1 MKRLALVKR
10 FTLALI
16 FAMIG
21 VISWGQEPTPTPDIE
36 GSGTENDPFVI
47 NTVEGWN
54 TFATTSSYWAS
65 GVYVELSENWD
76 NEDPV
81 TTIVGDGDD
90 DNAFSGNFNG
100 NNRTLKVN
108 LTGDYYIAPF
118 YYTDGATIENLTVTG
133 TITVTGGYA
142 AGLIYSNDGST
153 TIENVTVSVNIID
166 TNNAGYCGGFSSYSK
181 NFSFNNC
188 VYNGKIEAGS
198 NSGGFCGAADKGGTM
213 VFENCIFAPATE
225 SSISDGF
232 TFGTEDDDNI
242 TITDCYY
249 TELAGTTA
257 QGVEAYL
264 NSVPS
269 GHIGHYEKTIAHLG
283 TNINIYKAVEVVIED
298 LDDAYPYTGSAYT
311 ITPTVK
317 FDGSSAAIADYNGSF
332 SPSVVQECGQYT
344 YTVTGNNSSNYYGSV
359 SREFYVVKENFTGEG
374 TAESPYQIAN
384 VGDWYS
390 LAYKVN
396 NGNSFSG
403 KYFLLTN
410 DIVVSTMV
418 GTEAHPFKGH
428 FSGRVGETYTLRTLT
443 FNYGTKDTPTTDEIV
458 APFRY
463 TDGAT
468 IEYLK
473 VSGAIH
479 TNVGKEAGLIG
490 VNTRTSSTNTTV
502 QFVIIDLDFYC
513 YEALW
518 YAEGGGFAYDGRGVA
533 FNACSYQGDISAS
546 NYHGGFCGNGDNN
559 TSFVNC
565 LFNPQDGTYW
575 AENFV
580 YNKTGNTP
588 DNYYST
594 CYYTEGHNQ
603 ESSSQGTLVYVGT
616 VPSESIGKQITVLYG
631 RAIYKPVEVVIGNM
645 NNTYIYNGT
654 KYVVTPT
661 VTFDGDDAIANN
673 YCDTIINPR
682 VVKEIGTYTFSVTGR
697 NAGTG
702 HIYSG
707 TKTQDF
713 KVISGTSTEWNALQA
728 LLSGSDATINLTK
741 DYTAGPQDGALTI
754 DRTVTINL
762 NGHTIDRN
770 LFSEETGVNGG
781 QVFRIGNG
789 ANVTING
796 SGTIKGG
803 NNKAQNV
810 TEHDEYS
817 DGGGI
822 WNMGILT
829 LNNVTVEYNKCTK
842 YAVGTSRT
850 ARGGGIYSGIGSQLI
865 IVGGSINN
873 NEAQGGGGGIYA
885 EKNQEFSINKNGE
898 TTTCNVRSNKSQDKG
913 GGIRVDASSKPE
925 AVIKNCNITFNVV
938 SLHTNLSVSYGGGIH
953 LDGGTLNMTDCEVS
967 NNNATRYGGG
977 IYMVNGT
984 INAKDCNIMYN
995 MSYDSQNK
1003 YTGYG
1008 GGVCIMGGR
1017 FNMDGGVI
1025 YGNSSYIE
1033 EGGGVFVNTNTS
1045 LTLKGRVFVTGNWKY
1060 DNSGVDDK
1068 STTNVF
1074 IMNKT
1079 GVITIKEGFDASSR
1093 IGVAKTNTTGWDPV
1107 FTKDLYRY
1115 HGTISNFVSDFSEE
1129 YTITRS
1135 NGEAK
1140 FGNPEPW
1147 NPDDPTDYTINDTW
1161 IINTTINT
1169 TYPITFGEDGCLI
1182 IVENGCLNTN
1192 TQGIT
1197 NTDSNKIVLNG
1208 GELITSSTGVS
1219 ATSIKNVLGAVSYQ
1233 NWYLISTPFNNPTV
1247 TMGQTG
1253 GTNLITHDGNG
1264 NNEYELFRFNE
1275 ATDATNTQG
1284 LLLYW
1289 ENYRTEKYH
1298 DSDTTD
1304 NFDNLKNGRGY
1315 LYRNKNDYTA
1325 VTRGVLNVGDITYP
1339 LSYTETATQT
1349 AQTKFAGFHIIGN
1362 PYSHNIYKNDVYQ
1375 ASGDKPAI
1383 NDAKLA
1389 VGYYR
1394 LVQGTGTNPDEWQ
1407 LVSTGIGN
1415 PIRPMEGVLIQ
1426 TEEANSEFTIANSTN
1441 PAVAVS
1447 NNPSKDGKSGYDNI
1461 MFEVTKGNNN
1471 DVAYAMFCDGISLNK
1486 IERRNAEN
1494 PMLYIR
1500 QNDEDCAIATMNDDV
1515 RAFNLNFEA
1524 KTTGMYT
1531 LSVQPQGDYSYLHLY
1546 DKLTGKDVDL
1556 LLDNEYSFVG
1566 STTDAADR
1574 FTIVLNPSSL
1584 ADSENEIFAYQSGNE
1599 IIVNGKGEL
1608 QVFDVMGRMV
1618 MSQRINGIETVNG
1631 LNNGVYIFRME
1642 GKTQKIVVR

>member
-1 MKRLALVKR
+1 MKRLTLVKR

-21 VISWGQEPTPTPDIE
+21 VISWGQTLSLQNPSEPNSSTNPY
-36 GSGTENDPFVI
+36 VI
-47 NTVEGWN
+47 SSVADWN
-54 TFATTSSYWAS
+54 TFASNVSYWDK
-65 GVYVELSENWD
+65 YIKLSDDWNNATE
-76 NEDPV
+76 PI
-81 TTIVGDGDD
+81 TTMAYGDGYTP
-90 DNAFSGNFNG
+90 FSGIFDG
-100 NNRTLKVN
+100 NNKTLTICYTDE
-108 LTGDYYIAPF
+108 TGSGYAPF

-133 TITVTGGYA
+133 TITVTEGYA

-166 TNNAGYCGGFSSYSK
+166 TNNAGSCGGFSSYSK

-198 NSGGFCGAADKGGTM
+198 NSGGFCGAADTGGTM

-249 TELAGTTA
+249 TELAGTTP

-283 TNINIYKAVEVVIED
+283 TNIDIYKAVEVVIED

-317 FDGSSAAIADYNGSF
+317 FDGSSAASHYTGIF
-332 SPSVVQECGQYT
+332 SPSVVQQCGQYT
-344 YTVTGNNSSNYYGSV
+344 YTVTGTNGYTGSYVKNFSVVSNLDGDGSSENPFIISSN
-359 SREFYVVKENFTGEG
+359 EE
-374 TAESPYQIAN
+374 
-384 VGDWYS
+384 WS
-390 LAYKVN
+390 LFASNVN
-396 NGNSFSG
+396 NGNSYSG
-403 KYFLLTN
+403 KYLKLTN
-410 DIVVSTMV
+410 DITVSTMV
-418 GTEAHPFKGH
+418 GTAEHPFSGH
-428 FSGRVGETYTLRTLT
+428 FTGRVGETYTLKTIT
-443 FNYGTKDTPTTDEIV
+443 FNYGTSEAHTTEEII

-533 FNACSYQGDISAS
+533 FNSCSYQGDISAS

-565 LFNPQDGTYW
+565 LFNPQEGTYW

-580 YNKTGNTP
+580 YNKDGDTP
-588 DNYYST
+588 SSYYST

-603 ESSSQGTLVYVGT
+603 ESSSQGTLVYVGE

-728 LLSGSDATINLTK
+728 LLSGSDATIDLTK

-796 SGTIKGG
+796 TGTIKGG

-829 LNNVTVEYNKCTK
+829 LNNVTVEYNKCSK
-842 YAVGTSRT
+842 YAEGTSRT

-865 IVGGSINN
+865 ITGGSINN

-885 EKNQEFSINKNGE
+885 EKNQEFSINKNDQ
-898 TTTCNVRSNKSQDKG
+898 TNACNVRSNKSQDKG
-913 GGIRVDASSKPE
+913 GGIRVDASSKPA
-925 AVIKNCNITFNVV
+925 AVIKKCNITFNVV

-1008 GGVCIMGGR
+1008 GGVCIMGGK
-1017 FNMDGGVI
+1017 FNMDGGMV

-1033 EGGGVFVNTNTS
+1033 KGGGVFVNTNTS
-1045 LTLKGRVFVTGNWKY
+1045 FTLTGRVFVTGNWRY

-1093 IGVAKTNTTGWDPV
+1093 IGVAKTNTTGWNPV
-1107 FTKDLYRY
+1107 FTKDLYKY
-1115 HGTISNFVSDFSEE
+1115 HGTISNFVSDFSED

-1147 NPDDPTDYTINDTW
+1147 NPDNPTDYTINDTW

-1169 TYPITFGEDGCLI
+1169 TCPITFGEDGCLI

-1208 GELITSSTGVS
+1208 GQLITSSTGVS
-1219 ATSIKNVLGAVSYQ
+1219 ATSIKSVLNAYYFGQ

-1275 ATDATNTQG
+1275 ATDATNEQG

-1315 LYRNKNDYTA
+1315 LYRNKNDYTV
-1325 VTRGVLNVGDITYP
+1325 VTRGVLNVGNITYP
-1339 LSYTETATQT
+1339 LSYTETTTQT

-1383 NDAKLA
+1383 NDATLA

-1394 LVQGTGTNPDEWQ
+1394 LVQGTGTDPDEWQ

-1426 TEEANSEFTIANSTN
+1426 TKEANSEFTIANSTN
-1441 PAVAVS
+1441 PAVS

-1500 QNDEDCAIATMNDDV
+1500 QNDEDCAIATMSDDV
-1515 RAFNLNFEA
+1515 RAFDLYFEA
-1524 KTTGMYT
+1524 KTMGQYT
-1531 LSVQPQGDYSYLHLY
+1531 LRVKPEGDFSYIHLY
-1546 DKLTGKDVDL
+1546 DKLTHEDVDML
-1556 LLDNEYSFVG
+1556 LEKEYTFVG
-1566 STTDAADR
+1566 LQSDAANR
-1574 FTIVLNPSSL
+1574 FVVRLSSSTSSTG
-1584 ADSENEIFAYQSGNE
+1584 SETGIFAFQSGSD
-1599 IIVNGKGEL
+1599 IIVEGDGEL

-1631 LNNGVYIFRME
+1631 LGNGVYIFKME
-1642 GKTQKIVVR
+1642 DKTQKIVVR

>member
-1 MKRLALVKR
+1 M
-10 FTLALI
+10 TI
-16 FAMIG
+16 CYTD
-21 VISWGQEPTPTPDIE
+21 ET
-36 GSGTENDPFVI
+36 GSG
-47 NTVEGWN
+47 
-54 TFATTSSYWAS
+54 Y
-65 GVYVELSENWD
+65 
-76 NEDPV
+76 
-81 TTIVGDGDD
+81 
-90 DNAFSGNFNG
+90 
-100 NNRTLKVN
+100 
-108 LTGDYYIAPF
+108 APF
-118 YYTDGATIENLTVTG
+118 YYTDGATIKNLTVEGSINATAG
-133 TITVTGGYA
+133 VV
-142 AGLIYSNDGST
+142 AGLIFST
-153 TIENVTVSVNIID
+153 TNEEENTKVKNVTVNVDI
-166 TNNAGYCGGFSSYSK
+166 TNGNNGSAGDNCAGFACYSLGMVFDDCVYKGKINAG
-181 NFSFNNC
+181 N
-188 VYNGKIEAGS
+188 
-198 NSGGFCGAADKGGTM
+198 NSGGFSASYYESGNAT
-213 VFENCIFAPATE
+213 FTNCIFNPAAG
-225 SSISDGF
+225 SSIAGGAIF
-232 TFGTEDDDNI
+232 AENI
-242 TITDCYY
+242 
-249 TELAGTTA
+249 
-257 QGVEAYL
+257 
-264 NSVPS
+264 
-269 GHIGHYEKTIAHLG
+269 
-283 TNINIYKAVEVVIED
+283 D
-298 LDDAYPYTGSAYT
+298 LD
-311 ITPTVK
+311 
-317 FDGSSAAIADYNGSF
+317 
-332 SPSVVQECGQYT
+332 
-344 YTVTGNNSSNYYGSV
+344 NSSNYYYTSELNLSAQGKAAYKTTSDIPANVIAKTVPVCGETFYGKVDVAAGIEETYLYDETTDYYATVTGCDVTFDGKPVKASDGETVNDYQVKVTKDNAEVTEVKNIGTYKLVITGENSKNFYGSYSQEFDV
-359 SREFYVVKENFTGEG
+359 SPAVLSGEG
-374 TAESPYQIAN
+374 TAADPYIISSRAEWVTFAN
-384 VGDWYS
+384 NINAGTNADSY
-390 LAYKVN
+390 YK
-396 NGNSFSG
+396 
-403 KYFLLTN
+403 LTA
-410 DIVVSTMV
+410 DITVSKMV
-418 GTEAHPFKGH
+418 GTAEHPFSGH
-428 FSGRVGETYTLRTLT
+428 FTGREGETYTLKTIT
-443 FNYGTKDTPTTDEIV
+443 FNYGTAEAHTTEEII

-479 TNVGKEAGLIG
+479 TDVGKEAGLIG
-490 VNTRTSSTNTTV
+490 VNKRTSANTTV

-533 FNACSYQGDISAS
+533 FTACSYQGDISAS

-580 YNKTGNTP
+580 YNKTGKTP
-588 DNYYST
+588 DTYYST

-616 VPSESIGKQITVLYG
+616 VPSESIGNKITTLYG
-631 RAIYKPVEVVIGNM
+631 RAIYKPVEVTVEGLA
-645 NNTYIYNGT
+645 NTYIYTGD
-654 KYVVTPT
+654 VISVTYT
-661 VTFDGDDAIANN
+661 IKFDGETAASSYYSAAISPS
-673 YCDTIINPR
+673 TIQA
-682 VVKEIGTYTFSVTGR
+682 EGTYTLSVTGLEY
-697 NAGTG
+697 GTG
-702 HIYSG
+702 HMYAG
-707 TKTQDF
+707 TKTWDF
-713 KVISGTSTEWNALQA
+713 RVIKSSSSDWNALQA

-762 NGHTIDRN
+762 NGHTIDRG
-770 LFSEETGVNGG
+770 LFSEATGVNGG

-829 LNNVTVEYNKCTK
+829 LNNVTVEYNKCSK
-842 YAVGTSRT
+842 YAEGTSRT

-865 IVGGSINN
+865 ITGGSINN

-885 EKNQEFSINKNGE
+885 EKNQEFSINKNDQ
-898 TTTCNVRSNKSQDKG
+898 TNACNVRSNKSQDKG
-913 GGIRVDASSKPE
+913 GGIRVDASSKPA

-1008 GGVCIMGGR
+1008 GGVCIMGGK
-1017 FNMDGGVI
+1017 FNMDGGMV

-1033 EGGGVFVNTNTS
+1033 KGGGVFVNTNTS
-1045 LTLKGRVFVTGNWKY
+1045 FTLTGRVFVTGNWRY
-1060 DNSGVDDK
+1060 DNSGLEDK

-1074 IMNKT
+1074 IMNKGDS
-1079 GVITIKEGFDASSR
+1079 GVVTILSGFDPSSR
-1093 IGVAKTNTTGWDPV
+1093 IGVAKTNASGWNPV
-1107 FTKDLYRY
+1107 FTKDLYQY

-1147 NPDDPTDYTINDTW
+1147 NPDPTDPDDYIINETW
-1161 IINTTINT
+1161 IVNTEIDAGTNT
-1169 TYPITFGEDGCLI
+1169 ITFGTDGCLI
-1182 IVENGCLNTN
+1182 IVENGVLTAS
-1192 TQGIT
+1192 IT

-1208 GELITSSTGVS
+1208 GQLITSSTGVS
-1219 ATSIKNVLGAVSYQ
+1219 ATSIKNVLGAVTYQ

-1247 TMGQTG
+1247 TMGQTC

-1315 LYRNKNDYTA
+1315 LYRNENDYTA

-1339 LSYTETATQT
+1339 LSYTETTTQT
-1349 AQTKFAGFHIIGN
+1349 VQTKFKGFHIIGN

-1394 LVQGTGTNPDEWQ
+1394 LVQGTGTDHDEWQ

-1441 PAVAVS
+1441 PAVS

-1500 QNDEDCAIATMNDDV
+1500 QNDEDCAIATMIDDV
-1515 RAFNLNFEA
+1515 RAFDLYFEA
-1524 KTTGMYT
+1524 KTMGQYT
-1531 LSVQPQGDYSYLHLY
+1531 LRVKPEGDFSYIHLY
-1546 DKLTGKDVDL
+1546 DKLTHEDVDML
-1556 LLDNEYSFVG
+1556 LEKEYTFVG
-1566 STTDAADR
+1566 LQSDAANR
-1574 FTIVLNPSSL
+1574 FVVRLSSSTSSTG
-1584 ADSENEIFAYQSGNE
+1584 SETGVFAFQSGSD
-1599 IIVNGKGEL
+1599 IIVEGDGEL
-1608 QVFDVMGRMV
+1608 QIFDVMGRMV